1 MRTVRFF
8 LSNLFLLISGSL
20 WTMPHLRAQSFSAQD
35 IAQLTSFYESGLRHN
50 GIVGSSLVLLHGDHL
65 VFQDFYGR
73 QDLSPAQPVDENT
86 TYHWASITKT
96 FTGVAIMQL
105 RDRGLLSLDDPL
117 IKYIP
122 ELAAVHD
129 PYGPISAITIREAM
143 SHSSGFRDA
152 TWPWRTEPWQPFEPT
167 KWSQIV
173 AMLPYTSIHFAPGS
187 RFGYSNL
194 AVVFLGEII

>member
-1 MRTVRFF
+1 MR
-8 LSNLFLLISGSL
+8 SKQLFLIIFAYMLTTATL
-20 WTMPHLRAQSFSAQD
+20 PAQSFSGQD
-35 IAQLTSFYESGLRHN
+35 TAQLKTFYESGLHRN
-50 GIVGSSLVLLHGDHL
+50 GVVGSSLVLLHNNQI
-65 VFQDFYGR
+65 VFQDLYGK
-73 QDLSPAQPVDENT
+73 QNLSPPHPVDENT
-86 TYHWASITKT
+86 IYHWASITKT

-117 IKYIP
+117 IQYIP
-122 ELAAVHD
+122 GLSVVHD

-143 SHSSGFRDA
+143 SHSSGFRDP
-152 TWPWRTEPWQPFEPT
+152 TWPWRDQSWQPFEPT
-167 KWSQIV
+167 EWSQIV